1 VPQDF
6 QQMTESMKKAAAALR
21 DADVPHM
28 LGGGLALWA
37 HGAPASGHDIDF
49 LVKREDVEAAAGA
62 LAGAGMRIERPPE
75 DWLVKAFD
83 GDVMIDVIF
92 EPTSGPITD
101 EMIARAEKLEL
112 LAMPVPVAT
121 LEDVFTQKLLAITEH
136 EPDFSGVLVPARAL
150 REQVDWDQVRE
161 RTQTSPFARGF
172 FTIAEGLEIID
183 S

>member
-21 DADVPHM
+21 DANVPHM

-83 GDVMIDVIF
+83 GDVMVDVIF